1 MPTLIIG
8 DEPLSP
14 SAVSQAVADKARL
27 EVSPT
32 AMARLKAARAVVDKI
47 VADGTPVYG
56 VNTGVGS
63 QKEHAVPVAEI
74 PQYNRALIRAHG
86 TRVPGPAASDEVVR
100 ATLILMINEHCL
112 GHSGIS
118 PALVQLIT
126 AKAKEDPLPRIDA
139 SGSVGASDLVP
150 LAQLADWLL
159 SDPRAEAAGLPSTK
173 DALSLINCNAFSL
186 AHAVMCLAELRALLT
201 ALELS
206 AALSLEGFRANI
218 VASLPKVAQT
228 TARPGQSS
236 VSATLANLLEGSA
249 LLRPDAARFLQD
261 PLSFRNATQILGAV
275 RESINWL
282 EHIVAGEIAS
292 GAVNPLIAPEDGVA
306 HSHGNM
312 DATRL
317 TLALDMMR
325 QALGKAADVC
335 GERIHKQQ
343 WPAFSGLPI
352 GLARDDAPTGGVQFL
367 NLGHIAAS
375 LIASVKI
382 WAAPHLLHS
391 VGQVADG
398 VEDTASN
405 AVHAVSDLSRQ
416 IDAGFKIAALEA
428 GVAIWAIH
436 RRGLVSEDIGGPLR
450 PVYASLIQELPIE
463 REGQTVFDLSTFVS
477 RLRDAAQSRVNDR
490 NPTAKKA
497 GFG

>member
-8 DEPLSP
+8 ESPLSP
-14 SAVSQAVADKARL
+14 AEVAQAVANKTRIDIA
-27 EVSPT
+27 PA
-32 AMARLKAARAVVDKI
+32 AMTRLKAARAVVDRI

-63 QKEHAVPVAEI
+63 QKDHAVPQADI
-74 PQYNRALIRAHG
+74 PRYNRDLIRAHG
-86 TRVPGPAASDEVVR
+86 TRVPGPVASDDAVR
-100 ATLILMINEHCL
+100 ASLILMINEHCL

-118 PALVQLIT
+118 PKLVMLLVTKLNEGVIP
-126 AKAKEDPLPRIDA
+126 KIDA

-150 LAQLADWLL
+150 LAQIGDWVL
-159 SDPRAEAAGLPSTK
+159 SDPRAEYMQLPGAK

-186 AHAVMCLAELRALLT
+186 AHTVLCLADLRVLLT

-206 AALSLEGFRANI
+206 AALSLEGFRAN
-218 VASLPKVAQT
+218 VDASLPKAART
-228 TARPGQSS
+228 TARAGQN
-236 VSATLANLLEGSA
+236 SASAFLAKLLEGSS
-249 LLRPDAARFLQD
+249 LLDPTSARFLQD
-261 PLSFRNATQILGAV
+261 PLSFRNVTQILGAV
-275 RESINWL
+275 RECRDWL
-282 EHIVAGEIAS
+282 DRVVADEIAS
-292 GAVNPLIAPEDGVA
+292 GAVNPLIDPGDGVA
-306 HSHGNM
+306 RSHGNM

-317 TLALDMMR
+317 TLSLDMMR
-325 QALGKAADVC
+325 QALGKAVDVC

-352 GLARDDAPTGGVQFL
+352 GLAKDETPTGGVQFL

-405 AVHAVSDLSRQ
+405 AVHAVSDLARQ

-428 GVAIWAIH
+428 AVSIWAIR
-436 RRGLVSEDIGGPLR
+436 RRGLSESEIGSPLR
-450 PVYASLIQELPIE
+450 PVYATLVQELPIE
-463 REGQTVFDLSTFVS
+463 REGHSVFDLAVIVTRFRASAD
-477 RLRDAAQSRVNDR
+477 RLCSEFDAEV
-490 NPTAKKA
+490 
-497 GFG
+497 